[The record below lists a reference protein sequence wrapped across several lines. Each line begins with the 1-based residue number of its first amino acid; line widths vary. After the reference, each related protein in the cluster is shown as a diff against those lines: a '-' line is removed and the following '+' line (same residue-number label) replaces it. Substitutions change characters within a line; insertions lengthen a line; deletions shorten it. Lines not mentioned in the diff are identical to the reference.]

1 MKLSVVVALYNEEEN
16 IKPLCEKLFAALD
29 GKEYSYEI
37 IMVNDGSTDATIP
50 EIKKI
55 NSPQIKIVE
64 LMGNYGQSAALSAG
78 IEAAEGEYIVTM
90 DGDLQNDPDDIDA
103 MLTKAIDEEWDLVAG
118 IRANRQDGMFL
129 RKIPSKIANRMI
141 QRSTGIRIKD
151 YGCTLKVFTNQIAKD
166 LGMYGELHRFIP
178 VLVSLQGGRIT
189 QMDVKHHPR
198 IFGKSKYGINR
209 TFKVMADL
217 LLMIFFKK
225 YLQKPIHLFGTWGLL
240 VLGAGVSIDVYML
253 VQKFMGE
260 AIMNKSMTILGVLL
274 TLGGIQLIT
283 IGIITELQMRT
294 YYESQNKKPYK
305 IRNIFIGK
313 EKQKRA

>member
-217 LLMIFFKK
+217 LLMVFFKK